1 LSQQRRSCSNQV
13 SQPAVGVYA
22 KFPFVTNHHKVMTVS
37 CSYHH
42 HHHHH
47 IYFRL
52 PERPQKPIELA
63 TIKQHKESCKNE
75 KKYKKVIKNDF
86 KNIKYIKEY
95 AARPKQTSTTT

>member
-1 LSQQRRSCSNQV
+1 LLPPHPSSN
-13 SQPAVGVYA
+13 
-22 KFPFVTNHHKVMTVS
+22 KFQNGETFW
-37 CSYHH
+37 Y
-42 HHHHH
+42 HHHH

-63 TIKQHKESCKNE
+63 TIKTAQRKLQER

-86 KNIKYIKEY
+86 KNKKYIKDY